1 VAARDRLEV
10 TVERVELTVQPVE
23 LDQHRAQ
30 RGVRELVVEA
40 LAGDPR
46 SVHLGPLQSGRRG
59 RSGRA

>member
-40 LAGDPR
+40 FG
-46 SVHLGPLQSGRRG
+46 G
-59 RSGRA
+59 RSTLGASWSTAIWPSW